1 MPEPDNNG
9 DSNLMTLDI
18 IENLIG
24 EIEGKIKE
32 LKPNTNMDMLKS
44 LDCAY
49 EYLLGHCGWIR
60 ASKKREAFGQ

>member
-44 LDCAY
+44 LEGY
-49 EYLLGHCGWIR
+49 
-60 ASKKREAFGQ
+60 REEFKFHRQVFWRYPA